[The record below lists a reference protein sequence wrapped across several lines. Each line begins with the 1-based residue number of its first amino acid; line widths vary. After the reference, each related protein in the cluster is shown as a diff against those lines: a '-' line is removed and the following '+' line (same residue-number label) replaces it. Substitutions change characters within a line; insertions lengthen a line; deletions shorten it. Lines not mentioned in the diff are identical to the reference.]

1 MKATTFLGGGRI
13 TSALVAG
20 LQSAK
25 YKTRIVIHDRNPQKL
40 RELKRAFGVP
50 VQADLHKAIA
60 MADMLVIAVR
70 PVSTRELLTQVGT
83 INRRIVA
90 VSLAAGIPLKNLCAQ
105 LGPPVIWAR
114 AMPSPVCRTRRGLT
128 AIAYSEGM
136 RRSERTKIRNLF
148 NAVGTVLEI
157 PENNFD
163 AFTVSFSPSHGY
175 HALAK
180 LAAAAEK
187 AGLDAKTAL
196 TAAAHAL
203 ADAIE
208 SWREGTTPLADLLQ
222 EAATPGGT
230 AAATIAQ
237 MDNAGYS
244 RILAR
249 ALRKGMAQAK
259 RNANL

>member
-1 MKATTFLGGGRI
+1 
-13 TSALVAG
+13 
-20 LQSAK
+20 
-25 YKTRIVIHDRNPQKL
+25 
-40 RELKRAFGVP
+40 
-50 VQADLHKAIA
+50 
-60 MADMLVIAVR
+60 
-70 PVSTRELLTQVGT
+70 
-83 INRRIVA
+83 
-90 VSLAAGIPLKNLCAQ
+90 
-105 LGPPVIWAR
+105 
-114 AMPSPVCRTRRGLT
+114 
-128 AIAYSEGM
+128 
-136 RRSERTKIRNLF
+136 
-148 NAVGTVLEI
+148 
-157 PENNFD
+157 
-163 AFTVSFSPSHGY
+163 
-175 HALAK
+175 LAK

-244 RILAR
+244 RILKR